1 MNEQASVIAVL
12 LTEKT
17 RRMMLDD
24 TAIAQLNAL
33 GDVRWPAAAT
43 IDAADV
49 DHLLQGATA
58 CLTGWGTPPFDPA
71 ACRRHPQLA
80 LVAHSAGS
88 VRTLIPPR
96 LFDDGLRVSHA
107 ASKIAASVAEFVV
120 AEALLAMRGIHR
132 LHHQLRNGGEWLDVR
147 AGVPQRLLGART
159 VGIVGAG
166 YVGRAV
172 MRLLV
177 PFGCHVLVVDP
188 FLDESQAS
196 ALGVTRVELDD
207 ALTQSDMISLHAPVL
222 PETRR
227 MIGARELALLRPG
240 ALFIN
245 TARAELVDEAALL
258 TEIRSGRIEAAL
270 DVFDNEPLP
279 PDSPFRDPML
289 ANVTISPHAA
299 GHTEEAHFGQ
309 GQAMVD
315 EIGRLLRRE
324 PLHHEVTRAMLD
336 RMA

>member
-1 MNEQASVIAVL
+1 MNEQTSVIAVL

-24 TAIAQLNAL
+24 AATAELNAL
-33 GDVRWPAAAT
+33 GEVRWPTGAV
-43 IDAADV
+43 IDAADA
-49 DHLLQGATA
+49 DRLLQGATA
-58 CLTGWGTPPFDPA
+58 CLTGWGTPPFDA
-71 ACRRHPQLA
+71 ATRQRHPQLA

-88 VRTLIPPR
+88 IRTLVPAR
-96 LFDDGLRVSHA
+96 LFDEGLRVSHA

-120 AEALLAMRGIHR
+120 AEALLSMRGIHR
-132 LHHQLRNGGEWLDVR
+132 LHAQLRGGGEWLDVR
-147 AGVPQRLLGART
+147 AAVPQRLLGART

-177 PFGCHVLVVDP
+177 PFGCRVLVVDP
-188 FLDESQAS
+188 YLDEREAA
-196 ALGVTRVELDD
+196 ALGVVSVALED
-207 ALTQSDMISLHAPVL
+207 ALVQSEVISLHAPVL

-245 TARAELVDEAALL
+245 TARAELVDETALL
-258 TEIRSGRIEAAL
+258 AEIRSGRIEAAL

-279 PDSPFRDPML
+279 PDSPFRDPAL
-289 ANVTISPHAA
+289 ANLTISPHTA
-299 GHTEEAHFGQ
+299 GHTEEAHFAQ

-324 PLHHEVTRAMLD
+324 PLRHEVTRAMLE

>member
-1 MNEQASVIAVL
+1 MNEQAPVIAVL

-24 TAIAQLNAL
+24 AAIAQLNAL
-33 GDVRWPAAAT
+33 GEVRWPTGAA

-49 DHLLQGATA
+49 DQLLQGATA

-71 ACRRHPQLA
+71 ARQRHPQLA

-88 VRTLIPPR
+88 VRTLVPAR
-96 LFDDGLRVSHA
+96 LFDDGLRVTHA

-132 LHHQLRNGGEWLDVR
+132 LHHQLRSGGEWLDVR
-147 AGVPQRLLGART
+147 AAVPQRLLGART
-159 VGIVGAG
+159 VGVVGAG

-177 PFGCHVLVVDP
+177 PFGCRVLVVDP
-188 FLDESQAS
+188 FLHDSEAA
-196 ALGVTRVELDD
+196 ALGVFRAGLN
-207 ALTQSDMISLHAPVL
+207 DMLAQADVVSLHAPVL

-240 ALFIN
+240 TLFIN

-258 TEIRSGRIEAAL
+258 AEIRSGRIEAAL

-279 PDSPFRDPML
+279 QDSPFRDPGL

-299 GHTEEAHFGQ
+299 GHTEEAHFAQ

-324 PLHHEVTRAMLD
+324 PLQHEVSRAMLD

>member
-1 MNEQASVIAVL
+1 MNEPASVIAVL

-24 TAIAQLNAL
+24 AAVTQLNSL
-33 GDVRWPAAAT
+33 GQIRWPTSAT
-43 IDAADV
+43 IDTADV
-49 DHLLQGATA
+49 DNLLEGATA
-58 CLTGWGTPPFDPA
+58 CLTGWRTPPFDDA
-71 ACRRHPQLA
+71 TRQRHPQLA

-88 VRTLIPPR
+88 VRTLIPMR
-96 LFDDGLRVSHA
+96 LFEEGLRVSHA

-120 AEALLAMRGIHR
+120 AEALFAMRGIHR
-132 LHHQLRNGGEWLDVR
+132 LHHQLRTGGEWLDVR
-147 AGVPQRLLGART
+147 AAVPQRLLGART

-177 PFGCHVLVVDP
+177 PFGCRVLVVDP
-188 FLDESQAS
+188 YLDEREAA
-196 ALGVTRVELDD
+196 ALGVLCT
-207 ALTQSDMISLHAPVL
+207 ALEEALAQSDVISLHAPVL

-227 MIGARELALLRPG
+227 MIGAHELALLRPG
-240 ALFIN
+240 TLFIN
-245 TARAELVDEAALL
+245 TARAELVDQAALL
-258 TEIRSGRIEAAL
+258 AEIRSGRIEAAL

-279 PDSPFRDPML
+279 PDSPFRDPAL

-299 GHTEEAHFGQ
+299 GHTDEAHFAQ

-315 EIGRLLRRE
+315 EIGRLLRGE
-324 PLHHEVTRAMLD
+324 PLHHEVSRSMLD

>member
-1 MNEQASVIAVL
+1 MNEQAPVIAVL
-12 LTEKT
+12 LSEKT

-24 TAIAQLNAL
+24 AAIAQLNAL
-33 GDVRWPAAAT
+33 GEVRWPTSAT
-43 IDAADV
+43 MDATDV
-49 DHLLQGATA
+49 DRLLQGAVA

-71 ACRRHPQLA
+71 ARLRHPQLA

-88 VRTLIPPR
+88 VRTLVPAR
-96 LFDDGLRVSHA
+96 LFDDGIRVTHA

-132 LHHQLRNGGEWLDVR
+132 LHHGLRNGGEWQDVR
-147 AGVPQRLLGART
+147 AAIPQRLLGGRT
-159 VGIVGAG
+159 IGIVGAG
-166 YVGRAV
+166 YVGLAV
-172 MRLLV
+172 IRLLV
-177 PFGCHVLVVDP
+177 PFGCRVLVVDP
-188 FLDESQAS
+188 FLDDSEAA
-196 ALGVTRVELDD
+196 ALGVTRVRLNDML
-207 ALTQSDMISLHAPVL
+207 AQSDVISLHAPVL

-227 MIGARELALLRPG
+227 MIGAGELALLRLG
-240 ALFIN
+240 TLFIN
-245 TARAELVDEAALL
+245 TARAQLVDEAALL
-258 TEIRSGRIEAAL
+258 AEIRSGRIEAAL
-270 DVFDNEPLP
+270 DVFDDEPLP

-299 GHTEEAHFGQ
+299 GHTEEVHLSQ

-324 PLHHEVTRAMLD
+324 PLHHEVSRAMLD

>member
-1 MNEQASVIAVL
+1 MNKQAPVIAVL

-24 TAIAQLNAL
+24 AAITQLNAL
-33 GDVRWPAAAT
+33 GDVRWPADAT
-43 IDAADV
+43 IDAGDV
-49 DHLLQGATA
+49 EHLLQGAVA
-58 CLTGWGTPPFDPA
+58 CLTGWGTPPFDA
-71 ACRRHPQLA
+71 AARQRHPHLA

-88 VRTLIPPR
+88 VRTLVPAR

-120 AEALLAMRGIHR
+120 AEALLALRGIHR
-132 LHHQLRNGGEWLDVR
+132 LHHRLRNGGEWLDVR
-147 AGVPQRLLGART
+147 AAVPQRLLGART

-177 PFGCHVLVVDP
+177 PFGCRVLVVDP
-188 FLDESQAS
+188 FLDDNEAA
-196 ALGVTRVELDD
+196 ALGVFKAGLDGMLAQAD
-207 ALTQSDMISLHAPVL
+207 VVSLHAPVL
-222 PETRR
+222 PETHH

-245 TARAELVDEAALL
+245 TARPQLVDEAALL
-258 TEIRSGRIEAAL
+258 AEIRSGRIEAAL
-270 DVFDNEPLP
+270 DVFDDEPLP
-279 PDSPFRDPML
+279 FDSPFRDPAL
-289 ANVTISPHAA
+289 ANVIISPHAA
-299 GHTEEAHFGQ
+299 GHTEEAHFAQ

>member
-1 MNEQASVIAVL
+1 MNEQAPVIAVL
-12 LTEKT
+12 LSEKT

-24 TAIAQLNAL
+24 AAIAQLNAL
-33 GDVRWPAAAT
+33 GEVRWPTSAT
-43 IDAADV
+43 MDATDV
-49 DHLLQGATA
+49 DRLLQGAVA

-71 ACRRHPQLA
+71 ARLRHPQLA

-88 VRTLIPPR
+88 VRTLVPAR
-96 LFDDGLRVSHA
+96 LFDDGIRVTHA

-132 LHHQLRNGGEWLDVR
+132 LHHGLRNGGEWQDVR
-147 AGVPQRLLGART
+147 AAIPQRLLGGRT
-159 VGIVGAG
+159 IGIVGAG

-172 MRLLV
+172 IRLLV
-177 PFGCHVLVVDP
+177 PFGCRVLAVDP
-188 FLDESQAS
+188 FLDDSGAA
-196 ALGVTRVELDD
+196 ALGVTRVRLNDML
-207 ALTQSDMISLHAPVL
+207 AQSDVISLHAPVL

-227 MIGARELALLRPG
+227 MIGAGELALLRLG
-240 ALFIN
+240 TLFIN
-245 TARAELVDEAALL
+245 TARAQLVDEAALL
-258 TEIRSGRIEAAL
+258 AEIRSGRIEAAL
-270 DVFDNEPLP
+270 DVFDDEPLP

-299 GHTEEAHFGQ
+299 GHTEEVHLSQ

-324 PLHHEVTRAMLD
+324 PLHHEVSRAMLD

>member
-1 MNEQASVIAVL
+1 MRKQAPVISVL

-24 TAIAQLNAL
+24 TAIAQLNTL
-33 GDVRWPAAAT
+33 GDVRWPAGAT
-43 IDAADV
+43 IDASDV
-49 DHLLQGATA
+49 DRLLQGATA

-71 ACRRHPQLA
+71 ARQRHPRLA

-88 VRTLIPPR
+88 VRTLIPAR

-120 AEALLAMRGIHR
+120 AEALLAMRGIDR
-132 LHHQLRNGGEWLDVR
+132 LHHRLRNGGEWLDVR
-147 AGVPQRLLGART
+147 AAVPQRLLGART

-177 PFGCHVLVVDP
+177 PFGCRVLVFDP
-188 FLDESQAS
+188 YLDETEAA
-196 ALGVTRVELDD
+196 ALGVVSAALDD
-207 ALTQSDMISLHAPVL
+207 ALAQSDVISLHAPVL

-245 TARAELVDEAALL
+245 TARAELVDQAALL
-258 TEIRSGRIEAAL
+258 AEIRAGRIVAAL

-299 GHTEEAHFGQ
+299 GHTEEAHFAQ

-315 EIGRLLRRE
+315 EIGRLLRQE

>member
-1 MNEQASVIAVL
+1 MSEQAPVIAVL

-24 TAIAQLNAL
+24 AAVAQLNAL
-33 GDVRWPAAAT
+33 GDVRWPAGAT
-43 IDAADV
+43 IDAGDV
-49 DHLLQGATA
+49 EHLLQGAVA
-58 CLTGWGTPPFDPA
+58 CLTGWGTPPFNDA
-71 ACRRHPQLA
+71 ARQRHPHLA

-88 VRTLIPPR
+88 IRTLVPAR
-96 LFDDGLRVSHA
+96 LFDEGLRVSHA

-120 AEALLAMRGIHR
+120 AEAMLAMRGIHR
-132 LHHQLRNGGEWLDVR
+132 LHHRLRKGGEWLDVR
-147 AGVPQRLLGART
+147 AAVPQRLLGART

-177 PFGCHVLVVDP
+177 PFGCRVLVVDP
-188 FLDESQAS
+188 FLDDGDAA
-196 ALGVTRVELDD
+196 ALGVFKAGLDD
-207 ALTQSDMISLHAPVL
+207 MLAQADVVSLHAPVL
-222 PETRR
+222 PETRH

-258 TEIRSGRIEAAL
+258 AEIRSGRIEAAL
-270 DVFDNEPLP
+270 DVFDDEPLP
-279 PDSPFRDPML
+279 FDSPFRDPAL
-289 ANVTISPHAA
+289 AHVTISPHAA
-299 GHTEEAHFGQ
+299 GHTEEAHFSQ
-309 GQAMVD
+309 GRAMVD

>member
-1 MNEQASVIAVL
+1 MRRQASVISVL

-17 RRMMLDD
+17 RRMMLND
-24 TAIAQLNAL
+24 TAIAELNAL
-33 GDVRWPAAAT
+33 GDVRWPAGVT
-43 IDAADV
+43 IDARDV
-49 DHLLQGATA
+49 DRLLQGATA
-58 CLTGWGTPPFDPA
+58 CLTGWGTPPFDA
-71 ACRRHPQLA
+71 AARQRHPQLV

-88 VRTLIPPR
+88 VRTLIPAR

-132 LHHQLRNGGEWLDVR
+132 LHHRLRNGGEWLDVR
-147 AGVPQRLLGART
+147 AAVPQRLLGART

-177 PFGCHVLVVDP
+177 PFGCRVLVIDP
-188 FLDESQAS
+188 YLDETEAA
-196 ALGVTRVELDD
+196 ALGVVSAALDD
-207 ALTQSDMISLHAPVL
+207 ALAESDVISLHAPVL

-258 TEIRSGRIEAAL
+258 DEIRSGRIEAAL

-279 PDSPFRDPML
+279 PDSPFRDPKL

-299 GHTEEAHFGQ
+299 GHTEEAHFAQ
-309 GQAMVD
+309 GQAMVE

>member
-1 MNEQASVIAVL
+1 MSKQAPVIAVL

-17 RRMMLDD
+17 RRMMLNDAA
-24 TAIAQLNAL
+24 TADLNGL
-33 GDVRWPAAAT
+33 GDVRWPAAAM
-43 IDAADV
+43 IDAADA
-49 DHLLQGATA
+49 DRLLQGATA
-58 CLTGWGTPPFDPA
+58 CLTGWGTPPFDPTA
-71 ACRRHPQLA
+71 RQRHPQLA

-88 VRTLIPPR
+88 VRTLVPAR

-132 LHHQLRNGGEWLDVR
+132 LHHALRGGGEWLDVR
-147 AGVPQRLLGART
+147 AAVPQRLLGART
-159 VGIVGAG
+159 VAIIGAG

-172 MRLLV
+172 MRLLG
-177 PFGCHVLVVDP
+177 PFGCRVLVVDP
-188 FLDESQAS
+188 YLNDSEAAVLGVVRTGLDE
-196 ALGVTRVELDD
+196 AL
-207 ALTQSDMISLHAPVL
+207 AQSDVITLHAPVL

-258 TEIRSGRIEAAL
+258 AEIRSGRIEAAL
-270 DVFDNEPLP
+270 DVFDQEPLP
-279 PDSPFRDPML
+279 PDSPFRDPAL

-299 GHTEEAHFGQ
+299 GHTEEAHFAQ
-309 GQAMVD
+309 DQAMVD
-315 EIGRLLRRE
+315 EIGRLLRQE
-324 PLHHEVTRAMLD
+324 PLHHEVSRAMLD

>member
-1 MNEQASVIAVL
+1 MNKQAPVIAVL

-24 TAIAQLNAL
+24 AAIAQLNAL
-33 GDVRWPAAAT
+33 GAVRWPAGAT
-43 IDAADV
+43 IDTGDV
-49 DHLLQGATA
+49 GQLLQGATA

-71 ACRRHPQLA
+71 ARQRHPQLV

-88 VRTLIPPR
+88 IRTLIPAR

-132 LHHQLRNGGEWLDVR
+132 LHHALRGGGEWLDVR
-147 AGVPQRLLGART
+147 AAVPQRLLGART

-177 PFGCHVLVVDP
+177 PFGCRVLVVDP
-188 FLDESQAS
+188 YLDDREAA
-196 ALGVTRVELDD
+196 ALGVVRAGLDEM
-207 ALTQSDMISLHAPVL
+207 LEQSDVISLHAPVL

-227 MIGARELALLRPG
+227 MIGVRELALLRPG

-258 TEIRSGRIEAAL
+258 AEIRSGRIEAAL
-270 DVFDNEPLP
+270 DVFDNEPLAV
-279 PDSPFRDPML
+279 DSPFRDPQL
-289 ANVTISPHAA
+289 TNVTISPHAA
-299 GHTEEAHFGQ
+299 GHTEEAHLAQ

-324 PLHHEVTRAMLD
+324 PLHHEVSRAMLD

>member
-1 MNEQASVIAVL
+1 MSEHAPVIAAL
-12 LTEKT
+12 LTERT

-24 TAIAQLNAL
+24 AAIAQLNGL
-33 GDVRWPAAAT
+33 GSVRWPAGAT
-43 IDAADV
+43 LDAAEV
-49 DHLLQGATA
+49 DRLLQGATA

-71 ACRRHPQLA
+71 ARQRHPQLA

-88 VRTLIPPR
+88 VRTLVPAT
-96 LFDDGLRVSHA
+96 LFDEGLRVSHA

-132 LHHQLRNGGEWLDVR
+132 LHHALRGGGEWLDVR
-147 AGVPQRLLGART
+147 TAVPQRLLGART

-172 MRLLV
+172 IRLLV
-177 PFGCHVLVVDP
+177 PFGCRVLVVDP
-188 FLDESQAS
+188 YLDDREAD
-196 ALGVTRVELDD
+196 ALGVVNARLGD
-207 ALTQSDMISLHAPVL
+207 ALAWSDVISLHAPVL

-240 ALFIN
+240 TLFIN

-258 TEIRSGRIEAAL
+258 AEIRSGRIEAAL
-270 DVFDNEPLP
+270 DVFDHEPLP
-279 PDSPFRDPML
+279 PDSPFRDPAL

-299 GHTEEAHFGQ
+299 GHTEEAHLAQ
-309 GQAMVD
+309 GRAMVD

-324 PLHHEVTRAMLD
+324 PLHHEVSRAMLD

>member
-1 MNEQASVIAVL
+1 MRKQAPVISVL

-24 TAIAQLNAL
+24 TAIAQLNTL
-33 GDVRWPAAAT
+33 GDVRWPAGAT
-43 IDAADV
+43 IDASDV
-49 DHLLQGATA
+49 DRLLQGATA
-58 CLTGWGTPPFDPA
+58 CLTGWGTPPFDA
-71 ACRRHPQLA
+71 AARQRHPRLA

-88 VRTLIPPR
+88 VRTLIPAR

-107 ASKIAASVAEFVV
+107 ASKIAAPVAEFVV
-120 AEALLAMRGIHR
+120 AEALLAMRGIDR
-132 LHHQLRNGGEWLDVR
+132 LHHRLRNGGEWLDVR
-147 AGVPQRLLGART
+147 AAVPQRLLGART

-177 PFGCHVLVVDP
+177 PFGCRVLVFDP
-188 FLDESQAS
+188 YLDETEAA
-196 ALGVTRVELDD
+196 ALGVVSAALDD
-207 ALTQSDMISLHAPVL
+207 ALAQSDVISLHAPVL

-245 TARAELVDEAALL
+245 TARAELVDQAALL
-258 TEIRSGRIEAAL
+258 AEIRAGRIVAAL

-299 GHTEEAHFGQ
+299 GHTEEAHFAQ